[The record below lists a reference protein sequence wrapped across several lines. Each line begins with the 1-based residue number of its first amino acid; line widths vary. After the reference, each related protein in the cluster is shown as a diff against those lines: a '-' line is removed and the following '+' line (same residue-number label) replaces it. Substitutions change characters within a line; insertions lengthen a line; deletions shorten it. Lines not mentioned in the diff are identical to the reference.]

1 MWKLIVVAE
10 APPLIVFVV
19 ARTCLMSRT
28 TESFAPTATASASKT
43 SFSERVKV
51 PALDAVFVTTMFVT
65 TVEVAE
71 GTVYKVVEVVVVAA
85 PRNKFFGVDGIR

>member
-1 MWKLIVVAE
+1 LIVVAE
-10 APPLIVFVV
+10 APPLIVLLA
-19 ARTCLMSRT
+19 ARTCLISRIV
-28 TESFAPTATASASKT
+28 ESLAPIATASASKT
-43 SFSERVKV
+43 SLRERVKV
-51 PALDAVFVTTMFVT
+51 PALAAVLVTTMLVT